1 VLKEIVMN
9 VEIKNLFRAPY
20 SVPNGLQVT
29 DDGLWVAD
37 QISDRVALIDILDEV
52 DDYGVTPVRKEI
64 PSESS
69 NTSGLAWGDG
79 SLWLAANGAGSKWRT
94 ARDTDATSGEILRI
108 DPETGATQA
117 RWDVPGGGGT
127 HGIEFDRFDSGTLWL
142 TTLKSQT
149 VTQVRIDDWS
159 IVKAFDLPYT
169 RAHGVVRVEDG
180 LWVVHTGDR
189 VIVKL
194 DLSSGEEIDR
204 IEVPKPHPEPHGLA
218 LFGDAFLCCDAT
230 SGWIAKISEV

>member
-1 VLKEIVMN
+1 MN
-9 VEIKNLFRAPY
+9 VEITNLFRAPY
-20 SVPNGLQVT
+20 SVPNGLEVT
-29 DDGLWVAD
+29 DDGLWVVD

-52 DDYGVTPVRKEI
+52 DDYAVTPVQKEI

-79 SLWLAANGAGSKWRT
+79 SLWLAANGVGTKWRT
-94 ARDTDATSGEILRI
+94 ARDTDAKSGEILRI
-108 DPETGATQA
+108 DPETGVTQA
-117 RWDVPGGGGT
+117 RWDLPGSGGT
-127 HGIEFDRFDSGTLWL
+127 HGIEYDNFDVGTLWL

-149 VTQVRIDDWS
+149 VTQVKIDDWS
-159 IVKAFDLPYT
+159 VVKVFDLPYI

-194 DLSSGEEIDR
+194 DLSSGEEMDR
-204 IEVPKPHPEPHGLA
+204 IEVPQPHPEPHGLCIY
-218 LFGDAFLCCDAT
+218 GDDFLCCDAT
-230 SGWIAKISEV
+230 SGWIAKISQV

>member
-1 VLKEIVMN
+1 MEVKIT
-9 VEIKNLFRAPY
+9 NLFRAPY

-29 DDGLWVAD
+29 DDGLWVVD

-52 DDYGVTPVRKEI
+52 DDYAVTPVRKEI

-79 SLWLAANGAGSKWRT
+79 SLWLAANGSGDKWRT
-94 ARDTDATSGEILRI
+94 ARDTDAKSGEILRI
-108 DPETGATQA
+108 DPETGATQD
-117 RWDVPGGGGT
+117 RWDLPGSGGT
-127 HGIEFDRFDSGTLWL
+127 HGIEYDVFEPGTLWL
-142 TTLKSQT
+142 TTLRSQT

-159 IVKAFDLPYT
+159 TVKVFDLPYK

-194 DLSSGEEIDR
+194 DLSSGDVVDR
-204 IEVPKPHPEPHGLA
+204 IEVPKPHVEPHGLSI
-218 LFGDAFLCCDAT
+218 FGDAFLCCDAT
-230 SGWIAKISEV
+230 SGWIAKIEKV